1 MRRHCQAVDQCSL
14 RKEGP
19 AQRGKEGLP
28 QQFLVRSTLFS
39 FPRPSHLEI
48 LVLSIYFLKC
58 LILPDKTTL
67 GHELN
72 ITFL

>member
-28 QQFLVRSTLFS
+28 QQFLVRATLSS

-48 LVLSIYFLKC
+48 LVLSIFFLKC
-58 LILPDKTTL
+58 LIFPDKTIFNNQATL
-67 GHELN
+67 G
-72 ITFL
+72 